1 VPQKVCL
8 DSENFVKHVMNVTIA
23 IAAGENGNPDPW
35 HLGRGNFD
43 ATRINIFVTGPGIGA
58 RIPALPFNGSIVFIF
73 HATGMTCMAASVVR
87 DIMTKEIVMIDGTD
101 TALEGAKLMAEKG
114 ISSLFVV
121 RDAVP
126 VGIVTE
132 RDFVKKVCAKDIPI
146 SSIKVFDIMSKI
158 LTTADPETPIEVA
171 VQRMVNHKIRRLP
184 IMEGGK
190 IVGIITVTDLA
201 KHLRTTL
208 LLEGALSD
216 SNSFDDMI
224 ATMDHEKH

>member
-1 VPQKVCL
+1 
-8 DSENFVKHVMNVTIA
+8 
-23 IAAGENGNPDPW
+23 
-35 HLGRGNFD
+35 
-43 ATRINIFVTGPGIGA
+43 
-58 RIPALPFNGSIVFIF
+58 
-73 HATGMTCMAASVVR
+73 MAASVVR
-87 DIMTKEIVMIDGTD
+87 DIMTKEIIMIDGSD
-101 TALEGAKLMAEKG
+101 TALEAAKLMAEKG

-121 RDAVP
+121 KDGVP

-132 RDFVKKVCAKDIPI
+132 RDFIKKICAKDIPI
-146 SSIKVFDIMSKI
+146 AKVMISEIMSKI

-184 IMEGGK
+184 IIEGGK

-208 LLEGALSD
+208 LLDGALSD

>member
-1 VPQKVCL
+1 
-8 DSENFVKHVMNVTIA
+8 
-23 IAAGENGNPDPW
+23 
-35 HLGRGNFD
+35 
-43 ATRINIFVTGPGIGA
+43 
-58 RIPALPFNGSIVFIF
+58 
-73 HATGMTCMAASVVR
+73 MAASVVR
-87 DIMTKEIVMIDGTD
+87 DIMTKEIVMIDGSD
-101 TALEGAKLMAEKG
+101 TALEGAKLMTEKG

-121 RDAVP
+121 KDGVP

-132 RDFVKKVCAKDIPI
+132 RDFIKKVCAKDIPI
-146 SSIKVFDIMSKI
+146 STVKIFDIMSKI
-158 LTTADPETPIEVA
+158 VTTAEPETPIEVA

-184 IMEGGK
+184 IIERGK

-224 ATMDHEKH
+224 ATMDHEKA